1 MTGQTKHCTLSKDE
15 RLHGKK
21 DISRLLSKGRFRVCR
36 NFRYCFLENNGLP
49 YSRIMVSVSK
59 RFFKRAVKRNLLK
72 RRIRESYRL
81 QKRLPGTEGGSDIM
95 FIYGTKE
102 ILPFK
107 EIYALVGQVIGK
119 AGAK

>member
-1 MTGQTKHCTLSKDE
+1 MSLSSHTLPKEE

-21 DISRLLSKGRFRVCR
+21 DISRLLAEGRFGTVAQLK
-36 NFRYCFLENNGLP
+36 YCIRDGNGLP
-49 YSRIMVSVSK
+49 YSRIMVSVPK
-59 RFFKRAVKRNLLK
+59 KLFKRAVKRNLIK
-72 RRIRESYRL
+72 RRLRESYRL

-107 EIYALVGQVIGK
+107 DIYALVGQVIGK

>member
-1 MTGQTKHCTLSKDE
+1 MGTGPSCFGLPKDE
-15 RLHGKK
+15 RLHGRK
-21 DISRLLSKGRFRVCR
+21 DIAELLAKGRFRVCR
-36 NFRYCFLENNGLP
+36 SMKYCVRKGNSLP